1 MINVIERFLDDEI
14 TDQEMYEAIYEFI
27 TSVNIRNG
35 EFEAN
40 AFIIKKMD
48 YLNFIIYPEDI
59 YPDNHREISYCTS
72 IYKNNL
78 ISKINEHAKKE
89 GLEVRD

>member
-1 MINVIERFLDDEI
+1 MIKVIDRFLDDEI
-14 TDQEMYEAIYEFI
+14 TDQEMYEAIYEFVV
-27 TSVNIRNG
+27 SGNIRNG

-40 AFIIKKMD
+40 AYIIKKMD
-48 YLNFIIYPEDI
+48 YLNFIIFPEDI

-72 IYKNNL
+72 IYRNDL

-89 GLEVRD
+89 ELKVIE